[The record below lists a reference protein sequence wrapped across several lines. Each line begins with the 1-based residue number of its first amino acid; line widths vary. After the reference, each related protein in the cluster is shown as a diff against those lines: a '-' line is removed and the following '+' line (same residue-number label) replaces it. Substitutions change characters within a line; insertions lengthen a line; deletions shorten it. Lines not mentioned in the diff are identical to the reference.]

1 MKPNLDMDMEN
12 LDMACAQAGSRLGA
26 WARLSVAC
34 GLVFLCGCGRRA
46 GEPAE
51 SVQKPK
57 AAPPKVEVKDYALK
71 GEVRKVVK
79 EGRELVIRHE
89 AIPGFMVAMTMPFK
103 APKDA
108 DLDDFQ
114 VGDHVEG
121 TLRVESENGAT
132 SDYHLLNLEVSK
144 PAIAP
149 PPVVVVDEAGK
160 TVPVGSP
167 TKRLEPGDVVPD
179 FTMTGEDGKTSK
191 LSDLRGHYV
200 VLTFIYTRC
209 PLPDFCPAMDRRF
222 ADLAQSLSASPSRS
236 EKVRLVSL
244 SFDPEND
251 TPEVLRKHARIRGAT
266 PPLWTFAVA
275 SHPELAKIAP
285 PLGLVYGPGKNEIIH
300 NLCTAVIGPD
310 GKLVRLEVG
319 TKNNRWTTADL
330 LKTLFPTPG
339 PA

>member
-1 MKPNLDMDMEN
+1 MPSARAGSKIIAWAGLGVVCG
-12 LDMACAQAGSRLGA
+12 LAFACA
-26 WARLSVAC
+26 C
-34 GLVFLCGCGRRA
+34 GPA
-46 GEPAE
+46 DEPAGVG
-51 SVQKPK
+51 SSPKTASASGKAAAAPK
-57 AAPPKVEVKDYALK
+57 AETKNYALK
-71 GEVRKVVK
+71 GEVRKIEK
-79 EGRELVIRHE
+79 ESHQLVIRHE
-89 AIPGFMVAMTMPFK
+89 AIPGFMGAMTMPFQL
-103 APKDA
+103 PKETDF
-108 DLDDFQ
+108 DDFQ
-114 VGDHVEG
+114 VGDIVEG
-121 TLRVESENGAT
+121 TLRVEFENGET
-132 SDYHLLNLEVSK
+132 SDYQLQDLAVSK
-144 PAIAP
+144 PALAAP
-149 PPVVVVDEAGK
+149 PLPLVVDSSGK
-160 TVPVGSP
+160 AVSVLPRS
-167 TKRLEPGDVVPD
+167 KRLEPGEAVPD

-191 LSDLRGHYV
+191 LSDLRGHVV

-222 ADLAQSLSASPSRS
+222 AELAQSLSTSPSRS

-275 SHPELAKIAP
+275 SHDELAKIAV

-330 LKTLFPTPG
+330 LKTLFPTPSPG
-339 PA
+339 